1 MDLTSFD
8 LMLSNLVTPIRP
20 SNGYS
25 SDLPYN
31 CRPYPSSLVHIP
43 VPSWQVRHRTVMLAR
58 MGIQYQ
64 IIPYDGQGIF

>member
-1 MDLTSFD
+1 MDLPTYD
-8 LMLSNLVTPIRP
+8 LMLASFVTPIRP

-31 CRPYPSSLVHIP
+31 CRPYPSPLVHIP
-43 VPSWQVRHRTVMLAR
+43 VASWIVRHRTVMLAR

-64 IIPYDGQGIF
+64 IIPYDGKGVF